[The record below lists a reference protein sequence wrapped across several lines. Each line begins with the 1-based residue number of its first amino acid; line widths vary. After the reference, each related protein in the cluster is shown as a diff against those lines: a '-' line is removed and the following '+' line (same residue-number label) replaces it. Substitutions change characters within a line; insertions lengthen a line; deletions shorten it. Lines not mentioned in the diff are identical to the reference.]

1 MYDIYEPSIT
11 YCIDVTNP
19 LKEDSS
25 LLNINDFLS
34 ESVISIHWARFLDA
48 IAVSYDPMR
57 IRNIIDMYVEQ
68 YRIQE
73 LKNYLFQL
81 YLQSTDEVPSGFI
94 KKVYFELS
102 QDSRKTFYQHRS
114 KINSLIAYGEAG
126 INKISNTKYV
136 AKQDFASRVARINN
150 DQSIQKVVTTV
161 GESNSQ
167 VELVQT
173 VESVVRPYLIAAGI
187 GNFFMHAFDL
197 FIKFLDVGVNVLGWT
212 LKIIIG
218 ICVSLLIAAF

>member
-1 MYDIYEPSIT
+1 MYDIYEPSIQ
-11 YCIDVTNP
+11 YCIDATNP
-19 LKEDSS
+19 LKEDTSAID
-25 LLNINDFLS
+25 LNTFLS
-34 ESVISIHWARFLDA
+34 ESVISIHWSRFLDA
-48 IAVSYDPMR
+48 MAVSYDPMR
-57 IRNIIDMYVEQ
+57 IRNIIDKYVEQ

-114 KINSLIAYGEAG
+114 KVASLISYGEAA

-136 AKQDFASRVARINN
+136 AKQDFAARITRINA
-150 DQSIQKVVTTV
+150 DQSVQRVVTAV

-218 ICVSLLIAAF
+218 ILASLLIAAF